1 MEMNP
6 SLLIIIAFFL
16 HCLMPLSVTARG
28 TNITTDQDAL
38 LSLKAHIT
46 HDPNNLLAKNWST
59 NSSICNWIGITCGG
73 VRNHRVTALNISY
86 LGLGGTIPSQLGQL
100 SSLQILDVSNNEFSG
115 IIPSS
120 IFNISTLERIDF
132 SVNQFSG
139 SFPSII
145 FNLSSLSY
153 IDLSGNRLSGGLP
166 ENVFSYL
173 PNLETLYL
181 FNNELDGEIPT
192 TLSECKELQYL
203 ALSENYFTG
212 AIPKQLGNLTKM
224 KTMYF
229 AFNKLQGEIPQELG
243 NLAELELLSLLTNGL
258 TGTIPSVIFNLSS
271 LTTLHFTNN
280 SLTGTLPD
288 NICQHLPFLEVFG
301 LSLNQFTG
309 PIPYNLWQCRGLR
322 MLSLSFN
329 QFTGSIPRS
338 IGNLT
343 LINELYL
350 GYNKLIDT
358 LFYRQSPIEFGES
371 IIQFCF
377 YLLKV
382 AVFAELGPKRNSGR
396 AGQSYRIA
404 EIIINERLKG
414 GLPNNM
420 CQHLPV
426 LKVFSMGHNE
436 LSGSIPHNLWQCR
449 ELRIFNLE
457 GNQFTG
463 SIPRDIGN
471 LTSVTTVFLGFN
483 RLTGEIP
490 NEIGNLPNLEGL
502 RLNSNNFIG
511 SVPTAIFNI
520 STMIELSVA
529 DNKLSGILPPIIEL
543 PNLER
548 FLLGVNNFSGS
559 IPKFVTNIST
569 LSFLD
574 IGYNSFSGFIP
585 NNLGDLRNLRWLNLA
600 SNFFR
605 SSTPDLGFL
614 SSLMNCKNLRTL
626 LVTENPL
633 NGNLPSSIGN
643 LSTSLEMIGFDHC
656 NLSGSIPHEIGHL
669 NNLITLYSEDNEF
682 IGSIPVTLEYGRE
695 GLVSGK
701 GDVYSYGIVLME
713 TFTGKKPTDE
723 IFAEERNLKQLVSES
738 LQSSV
743 MEVVDKNLLCR
754 EDEHFAVKEQCVSS
768 ILSLAMEC
776 TEESPEKRIN
786 SRVIVPRLLKIRD
799 TLLANLAMVK
809 GRRGSNLN

>member
-1 MEMNP
+1 METNP

-59 NSSICNWIGITCGG
+59 NSSICNWIGFTCGG

-120 IFNISTLERIDF
+120 IFNISTLESIDF

-153 IDLSGNRLSGGLP
+153 IDLSENRLSGGLP

-173 PNLETLYL
+173 PNLETLFL

-203 ALSENYFTG
+203 ALSNNYFTG
-212 AIPKQLGNLTKM
+212 AIPKQIGNLTKM
-224 KTMYF
+224 KTIYLGG
-229 AFNKLQGEIPQELG
+229 NKLQGEIPQELG
-243 NLAELELLSLLTNGL
+243 NLVELELLSLLTNGL

-309 PIPYNLWQCRGLR
+309 PIPYNLWQCRGVR

-329 QFTGSIPRS
+329 QFTGSVPRS

-350 GYNKLIDT
+350 GYNKLI
-358 LFYRQSPIEFGES
+358 GE
-371 IIQFCF
+371 IPE
-377 YLLKV
+377 
-382 AVFAELGPKRNSGR
+382 ELGNLIKLEKLSLPKGALTGSIPSVIFNLSSLIGLDFSNNSLR
-396 AGQSYRIA
+396 
-404 EIIINERLKG
+404 G

-426 LKVFSMGHNE
+426 LEGIFHGKIMNYLVQSRTICGSVGSFVF
-436 LSGSIPHNLWQCR
+436 LT
-449 ELRIFNLE
+449 LE

-471 LTSVTTVFLGFN
+471 LTSVTVVYLGFN
-483 RLTGEIP
+483 HLTGEMP
-490 NEIGNLPNLEGL
+490 NEIGNLPNLEQL

-520 STMIELSVA
+520 STMIELSLA

-548 FLLGVNNFSGS
+548 YRIQLFLRLYSQQSRRFKKPPVAGIINPAHLSDFGTSKLLS
-559 IPKFVTNIST
+559 EDESMTQTQT
-569 LSFLD
+569 LAT
-574 IGYNSFSGFIP
+574 IGYM
-585 NNLGDLRNLRWLNLA
+585 A
-600 SNFFR
+600 
-605 SSTPDLGFL
+605 
-614 SSLMNCKNLRTL
+614 
-626 LVTENPL
+626 
-633 NGNLPSSIGN
+633 
-643 LSTSLEMIGFDHC
+643 
-656 NLSGSIPHEIGHL
+656 
-669 NNLITLYSEDNEF
+669 
-682 IGSIPVTLEYGRE
+682 PVR
-695 GLVSGK
+695 
-701 GDVYSYGIVLME
+701 
-713 TFTGKKPTDE
+713 KKPTDE
-723 IFAEERNLKQLVSES
+723 IFAEERSLKQLVSES
-738 LQSSV
+738 LRSSV
-743 MEVVDKNLLCR
+743 MEVVDKNLLWR
-754 EDEHFAVKEQCVSS
+754 EDEHFAAKECASS
-768 ILSLAMEC
+768 IMSLAMEC
-776 TEESPEKRIN
+776 TEESPKKGIN
-786 SRVIVPRLLKIRD
+786 TKVMVPKLLKIRD
-799 TLLANLAMVK
+799 TLLANLEMVK
-809 GRRGSNLN
+809 GRRGSKLN